1 MTLSLLF
8 FLVVGAVCLAAAVG
22 VVLSREP
29 VHSALFLLTNFATLA
44 VLYVTLEAQFLAAAQ
59 VIVYAGGIVILILFV
74 IMLIGGST
82 NDFTAKHRVW
92 SRYAAVILG
101 VILLG
106 SLGYTVLQRV
116 EPVSLP
122 AIAAMEGG
130 TPVLIG
136 LTLFSEYVLPF
147 ELVAILLLVA
157 LLGALVLGRQP
168 EEDDATRVQG
178 ARSQPVSQNGGRL
191 SVEPVSAE
199 PLHETATT
207 KKELQSS

>member
-82 NDFTAKHRVW
+82 TDFTARHRMW
-92 SRYAAVILG
+92 SRYAGLILG
-101 VILLG
+101 IILLG
-106 SLGYTVLQRV
+106 GLGYTVLQRV
-116 EPVSLP
+116 ESVSP
-122 AIAAMEGG
+122 QAVAAMQGG
-130 TPVLIG
+130 VPRVIG
-136 LTLFSEYVLPF
+136 LALFTDYVLAF
-147 ELVAILLLVA
+147 ELVGILLLVA

-168 EEDDATRVQG
+168 EEESAPRV
-178 ARSQPVSQNGGRL
+178 
-191 SVEPVSAE
+191 
-199 PLHETATT
+199 ETADQ